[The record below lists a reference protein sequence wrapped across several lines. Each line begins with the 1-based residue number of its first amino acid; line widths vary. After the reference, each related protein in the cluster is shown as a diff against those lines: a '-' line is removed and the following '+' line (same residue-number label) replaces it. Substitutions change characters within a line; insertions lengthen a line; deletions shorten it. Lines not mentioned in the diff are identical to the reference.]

1 MDGAEDMVNGI
12 LIDEQTGIL
21 SIGEQRSS
29 LLPARRDRQRREVYA
44 VDENVLCLLLG
55 KFDGVAQQLA
65 LAFVDAAALLD
76 LIDEHQQLLLRHFAL
91 AVQAECL
98 R

>member
-1 MDGAEDMVNGI
+1 MDGAEDMVDGI
-12 LIDEQTGIL
+12 LIDEQAGIFG
-21 SIGEQRSS
+21 IGEQRGG

-44 VDENVLCLLLG
+44 VDEDVLCLLLG
-55 KFDGVAQQLA
+55 KLDGVA

>member
-1 MDGAEDMVNGI
+1 MDGTEDMVNGI
-12 LIDEQTGIL
+12 LIDQQTGIFG
-21 SIGEQRSS
+21 IGEQRGG